1 MKRAI
6 NLQYCEIMFKEFN
19 KVKPITGEDV
29 YVADN
34 AIVIGDVIVG
44 NETNIW
50 FGAVIRGDVN
60 SIRIGSRTNV
70 QDGCVLHVSG
80 EKFSLNI
87 GNDVTIGHNATV
99 HGCTVE
105 DRVLI
110 GMGSVILDGSH
121 ISSDSVIAAGAVV
134 KEGFHVPPGVL
145 IAGVPGKIVREL
157 SKEEIAG
164 ILESSKHYIELSKYY
179 SAENPTVQMQN

>member
-1 MKRAI
+1 MLR
-6 NLQYCEIMFKEFN
+6 QFKN
-19 KVKPITGEDV
+19 ITPVTGDEV
-29 YVADN
+29 FVADN
-34 AIVIGDVIVG
+34 ATVIGDVKIG

-60 SIRIGSRTNV
+60 SIRIGNRTNI

-87 GNDVTIGHNATV
+87 GSDVTVGHNATV
-99 HGCTVE
+99 HGCIIE

-110 GMGSVILDGSH
+110 GMGSVILDGSF

-134 KEGFHVPPGVL
+134 KEGFHVPSGVL

-157 SKEEIAG
+157 TQEEIAG
-164 ILESSKHYIELSKYY
+164 ILESAEHYVELSKHYSVESQQI
-179 SAENPTVQMQN
+179 QRQN